1 MRVAGTMLL
10 VRIFIKETDQFQG
23 RPLYLALLEALKAA
37 GVRGGTAL
45 RGIAGFGAHSDL
57 HTDRILRLTHDLPV
71 VVEAVDTDENIHAVL
86 PRLEEMIDSGL
97 ITFEHVQVIRYAH
110 PNQRKH
116 G

>member
-10 VRIFIKETDQFQG
+10 VRIFIKETDQYEG
-23 RPLYLALLEALKAA
+23 RPLYLALLETLKRE

-45 RGIAGFGAHSDL
+45 RGIAGFGAHSEL

-86 PRLEEMIDSGL
+86 PALEGMIDSGL
-97 ITFEHVQVIRYAH
+97 ITFEHVEVIRYAH
-110 PNQRKH
+110 PKQGKH
-116 G
+116 R